1 MRFEV
6 EGMTCGHC
14 AGTVKGAIQKA
25 VPGATVGVDLA
36 AGLVAV
42 DAVGGAKPEQVKY
55 AIEQAGYTVA
65 RQVA

>member
-1 MRFEV
+1 MLFKV

-14 AGTVKGAIQKA
+14 AGTVKDAILRA
-25 VPGATVGVDLA
+25 ISDATVDVDLA

-42 DAVGGAKPEQVKY
+42 GDARAAKPEQVKA
-55 AIEQAGYTVA
+55 AIEHAGYTVE

>member
-1 MRFEV
+1 MRFKV

-14 AGTVKGAIQKA
+14 ADTVKGAIQKA
-25 VPGATVGVDLA
+25 VPGATVDVDLA

-42 DAVGGAKPEQVKY
+42 SATGAEPERVRA
-55 AIEQAGYTVA
+55 AIEQAGYTVE